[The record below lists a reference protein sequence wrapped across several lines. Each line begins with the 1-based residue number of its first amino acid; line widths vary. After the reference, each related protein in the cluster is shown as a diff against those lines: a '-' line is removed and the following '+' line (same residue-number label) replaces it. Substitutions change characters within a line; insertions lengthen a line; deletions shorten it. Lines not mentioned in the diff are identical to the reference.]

1 MVNGW
6 PQQRSNSQVDV
17 ILLCGYPI
25 SVNIKHLFEVF
36 GRLAAIALLIANASI
51 FGVSAASDTIQGG
64 TASAVRHA
72 IGSFEVSVRSE
83 TTQRFAMSKT
93 YVSGMA
99 GTSEGVMIGD
109 SIVTAYTA
117 LERFEGVV
125 DGRRGQFL
133 LLHRG
138 YMSDAEGMNLDI
150 IIAPNSGTAELAG
163 IRGTLTI
170 RIEGDNHFYD
180 LAYSLATE

>member
-1 MVNGW
+1 MDIR
-6 PQQRSNSQVDV
+6 QFFR
-17 ILLCGYPI
+17 
-25 SVNIKHLFEVF
+25 VF
-36 GRLAAIALLIANASI
+36 GRIAATALLVAPASM

-72 IGSFEVSVRSE
+72 IGSFDVLVRSE
-83 TTQRFAMSKT
+83 STQRFAMSKT
-93 YVSGMA
+93 YVGGMA

-109 SIVTAYTA
+109 SVVTAYTA

-125 DGRRGQFL
+125 DGRRGRFL

-163 IRGTLTI
+163 IRGTLI
-170 RIEGDNHFYD
+170 ISIEGDNHFYD
-180 LAYSLATE
+180 LAYLLPTG